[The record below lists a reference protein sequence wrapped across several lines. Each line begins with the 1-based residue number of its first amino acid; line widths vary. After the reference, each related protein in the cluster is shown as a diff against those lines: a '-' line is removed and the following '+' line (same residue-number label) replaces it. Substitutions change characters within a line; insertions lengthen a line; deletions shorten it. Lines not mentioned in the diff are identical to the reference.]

1 MDECLQILDEQQE
14 CLTDEL
20 LVQQVRLQLIVEKV
34 ALGPWND
41 VNSKAPLTF
50 YVQALHS
57 QLQEIRN
64 ELPRRSQGDG
74 ELLSTKYFAVSSNN
88 VAAVVLAHL
97 YTTELAINEIALS
110 RMPIVNDHSSL
121 KHVKVL
127 FACVESVK
135 SWFEVFFAIPLIEYI
150 GFPFSILS
158 QLSHCLVTL
167 YRLSTLNDPAWDKN
181 GVQETAHL
189 LLILD
194 QVINKLEQA
203 TATLDSNDS
212 PLGEV
217 FSRTAKKFRSLRP
230 DWEAKLGP
238 DDSTVFANPTAQTI
252 NETPLAGDFP
262 IDFPEDDWMMD
273 FLLAPSF

>member
-34 ALGPWND
+34 ARGPWND

-50 YVQALHS
+50 YLQALHS
-57 QLQEIRN
+57 QLQEIKDK
-64 ELPRRSQGDG
+64 LPRRSQGDG
-74 ELLSTKYFAVSSNN
+74 ELLSTNYFAIFPDNL
-88 VAAVVLAHL
+88 AAVVLAHL
-97 YTTELAINEIALS
+97 YTTELTINEIALS
-110 RMPIVNDHSSL
+110 RIPIVNDHSSL

-135 SWFEVFFAIPLIEYI
+135 SWFEVFFTIPLIEYI
-150 GFPFSILS
+150 GFSFSILS
-158 QLSHCLVTL
+158 QLVHCLVTL
-167 YRLSTLNDPAWDKN
+167 YKLSTLNDPAWDKN
-181 GVQETAHL
+181 GVQESANL

-194 QVINKLEQA
+194 QVINNLEQA
-203 TATLDSNDS
+203 TATFDCSDS
-212 PLGEV
+212 PLGEL
-217 FSRTAKKFRSLRP
+217 FSRTAKKFRSLRL

-238 DDSTVFANPTAQTI
+238 EDSTVVAIPTAQTTH
-252 NETPLAGDFP
+252 EAPLAGDFP
-262 IDFPEDDWMMD
+262 NEFLEDDWMMD